1 MEYRNWNNK
10 PLRTSLLGYGCMRFP
25 TRADGSIDEPRAE
38 ALLNTA
44 KAAGVNYFD
53 TAYPYHNGQSEPFV
67 GRVIAKWERSSF
79 YLATKMP
86 LWTCKNLADAQRIF
100 EEQLQRLG
108 VEYIDFYLLHS
119 LHKAR
124 YEQAKELGIVDWL
137 WEQKA
142 AGRIRN
148 FGFSCH
154 DNAAGFEAIL
164 RDQPWDFC
172 QLQYNY
178 LDRDDR
184 AEEISGD
191 RGYQLTEEC
200 GVALGVL
207 VAIILLMIM
216 NRDNKPS
223 TFLNDSERMLS
234 TVGPLSML
242 PMLLACL
249 GSVFT
254 AAGVGDV
261 ISDLVS
267 HIIPEGNVNAG
278 IVVYA
283 IGMMLFT
290 MIMGNAYAA
299 ITVMTVGIGYP
310 FVLAHGANPVV
321 IGMLALT
328 CGFCGTLC
336 TPMAANFNT
345 VPVAL
350 LDMKKPMGVIKNQV
364 PVAIIMMVVQIVMM
378 ILLK

>member
-1 MEYRNWNNK
+1 MSFFTSADVTLSNKVMEVIYIIIG
-10 PLRTSLLGYGCMRFP
+10 LLC
-25 TRADGSIDEPRAE
+25 I
-38 ALLNTA
+38 NC
-44 KAAGVNYFD
+44 GVKNLKD
-53 TAYPYHNGQSEPFV
+53 KENSEPV
-67 GRVIAKWERSSF
+67 GTFIFWAVLGVVIALGRWLPSLVSGILVVVMCLPAIFKKVKKGAVSA
-79 YLATKMP
+79 ATKAETEAAYEKIGM
-86 LWTCKNLADAQRIF
+86 KIF
-100 EEQLQRLG
+100 APTLSIG
-108 VEYIDFYLLHS
+108 VMAVLCAITG
-119 LHKAR
+119 
-124 YEQAKELGIVDWL
+124 LGIGL
-137 WEQKA
+137 SA
-142 AGRIRN
+142 LN
-148 FGFSCH
+148 
-154 DNAAGFEAIL
+154 
-164 RDQPWDFC
+164 
-172 QLQYNY
+172 
-178 LDRDDR
+178 
-184 AEEISGD
+184 
-191 RGYQLTEEC
+191 
-200 GVALGVL
+200 GVAIGVL
-207 VAIILLMIM
+207 VSIILLMIM
-216 NRDNKPS
+216 NKENKPS

-249 GSVFT
+249 GSIFT
-254 AAGVGDV
+254 KAGVGDV
-261 ISDLVS
+261 ISDIVS
-267 HIIPEGNVNAG
+267 HIVPEGNVNAG

-364 PVAIIMMVVQIVMM
+364 PVAIIMLVVQIVIM

>member
-1 MEYRNWNNK
+1 ME
-10 PLRTSLLGYGCMRFP
+10 LLK
-25 TRADGSIDEPRAE
+25 
-38 ALLNTA
+38 L
-44 KAAGVNYFD
+44 
-53 TAYPYHNGQSEPFV
+53 
-67 GRVIAKWERSSF
+67 
-79 YLATKMP
+79 
-86 LWTCKNLADAQRIF
+86 
-100 EEQLQRLG
+100 
-108 VEYIDFYLLHS
+108 
-119 LHKAR
+119 
-124 YEQAKELGIVDWL
+124 LGIV
-137 WEQKA
+137 
-142 AGRIRN
+142 IVI
-148 FGFSCH
+148 
-154 DNAAGFEAIL
+154 AGFALKLDSILVILVAAVVTALVGGLGPVTLLETLGSTFVANRSMAIFIIVMLVTGTLERNGLREAAAALIGK
-164 RDQPWDFC
+164 FKGATSG
-172 QLQYNY
+172 
-178 LDRDDR
+178 LDIGLS
-184 AEEISGD
+184 A
-191 RGYQLTEEC
+191 LN

>member
-1 MEYRNWNNK
+1 MEIIYFIIGLLCIYCGVKNLKDKENPEPVGTFIFWAVLGVVLALGRWL
-10 PLRTSLLGYGCMRFP
+10 PSLVSGILVVVMCIPAILKKVKKG
-25 TRADGSIDEPRAE
+25 AVSA
-38 ALLNTA
+38 
-44 KAAGVNYFD
+44 
-53 TAYPYHNGQSEPFV
+53 
-67 GRVIAKWERSSF
+67 
-79 YLATKMP
+79 ATKAETEATYEKIGMKIFVP
-86 LWTCKNLADAQRIF
+86 TLSIGMLAVICAIT
-100 EEQLQRLG
+100 G
-108 VEYIDFYLLHS
+108 M
-119 LHKAR
+119 
-124 YEQAKELGIVDWL
+124 GIGL
-137 WEQKA
+137 SA
-142 AGRIRN
+142 LN
-148 FGFSCH
+148 
-154 DNAAGFEAIL
+154 
-164 RDQPWDFC
+164 
-172 QLQYNY
+172 
-178 LDRDDR
+178 
-184 AEEISGD
+184 
-191 RGYQLTEEC
+191 

-267 HIIPEGNVNAG
+267 HI
-278 IVVYA
+278 

>member
-1 MEYRNWNNK
+1 MSFFMSADYSLSTKVMEIIYFIIGLLCIYCGVKNLKDKENPEPVGTFIFWAVLGVVLALGRWL
-10 PLRTSLLGYGCMRFP
+10 PSLVSGILVVVMCIPAILKKVKKG
-25 TRADGSIDEPRAE
+25 AVSA
-38 ALLNTA
+38 
-44 KAAGVNYFD
+44 
-53 TAYPYHNGQSEPFV
+53 
-67 GRVIAKWERSSF
+67 
-79 YLATKMP
+79 ATKAETEATYEKIGMKIFVP
-86 LWTCKNLADAQRIF
+86 TLSIGMLAVICAIT
-100 EEQLQRLG
+100 G
-108 VEYIDFYLLHS
+108 M
-119 LHKAR
+119 
-124 YEQAKELGIVDWL
+124 GIGL
-137 WEQKA
+137 SA
-142 AGRIRN
+142 LN
-148 FGFSCH
+148 
-154 DNAAGFEAIL
+154 
-164 RDQPWDFC
+164 
-172 QLQYNY
+172 
-178 LDRDDR
+178 
-184 AEEISGD
+184 
-191 RGYQLTEEC
+191 

-249 GSVFT
+249 CSVFT

>member
-1 MEYRNWNNK
+1 MSFFTSADVTLANKVMEVIYIIIG
-10 PLRTSLLGYGCMRFP
+10 LLC
-25 TRADGSIDEPRAE
+25 I
-38 ALLNTA
+38 NC
-44 KAAGVNYFD
+44 GVKNLKD
-53 TAYPYHNGQSEPFV
+53 KENSEPV
-67 GRVIAKWERSSF
+67 GTFIFWAVLGVVIALGRWLPSLVSGILVVVMCLPAIFKKVKKGAVSA
-79 YLATKMP
+79 ATKAETEAAYEKIGM
-86 LWTCKNLADAQRIF
+86 KIF
-100 EEQLQRLG
+100 APTLSIG
-108 VEYIDFYLLHS
+108 VMAVIC
-119 LHKAR
+119 AITGM
-124 YEQAKELGIVDWL
+124 GIGL
-137 WEQKA
+137 SA
-142 AGRIRN
+142 LN
-148 FGFSCH
+148 
-154 DNAAGFEAIL
+154 
-164 RDQPWDFC
+164 
-172 QLQYNY
+172 
-178 LDRDDR
+178 
-184 AEEISGD
+184 
-191 RGYQLTEEC
+191 
-200 GVALGVL
+200 GVAIGVL
-207 VAIILLMIM
+207 VSIILLMIM
-216 NRDNKPS
+216 NKENKPS

-249 GSVFT
+249 GTVFT
-254 AAGVGDV
+254 KAGVGDV

-364 PVAIIMMVVQIVMM
+364 PVAIIMLVVQIVIM
-378 ILLK
+378 IMLK

>member
-1 MEYRNWNNK
+1 MSFFTSADVTLASKVMEVIYIIIG
-10 PLRTSLLGYGCMRFP
+10 LLC
-25 TRADGSIDEPRAE
+25 I
-38 ALLNTA
+38 NC
-44 KAAGVNYFD
+44 GVKNLKD
-53 TAYPYHNGQSEPFV
+53 KENSEPV
-67 GRVIAKWERSSF
+67 GTFIFWAVLGVVIALGRWLPALVSGILVVVMCLPAIFKKVKKGAVNA
-79 YLATKMP
+79 ATKAETEAAYEKIGMKIFAP
-86 LWTCKNLADAQRIF
+86 TLSIGVLAVICAIT
-100 EEQLQRLG
+100 G
-108 VEYIDFYLLHS
+108 M
-119 LHKAR
+119 
-124 YEQAKELGIVDWL
+124 GIGL
-137 WEQKA
+137 SA
-142 AGRIRN
+142 LN
-148 FGFSCH
+148 
-154 DNAAGFEAIL
+154 
-164 RDQPWDFC
+164 
-172 QLQYNY
+172 
-178 LDRDDR
+178 
-184 AEEISGD
+184 
-191 RGYQLTEEC
+191 
-200 GVALGVL
+200 GVAIGVL
-207 VAIILLMIM
+207 VSIILLMIM
-216 NRDNKPS
+216 NKENKPS

-249 GSVFT
+249 GTVFT
-254 AAGVGDV
+254 KAGVGDV

-364 PVAIIMMVVQIVMM
+364 PVAIIMLVVQIVVM
-378 ILLK
+378 IMLK